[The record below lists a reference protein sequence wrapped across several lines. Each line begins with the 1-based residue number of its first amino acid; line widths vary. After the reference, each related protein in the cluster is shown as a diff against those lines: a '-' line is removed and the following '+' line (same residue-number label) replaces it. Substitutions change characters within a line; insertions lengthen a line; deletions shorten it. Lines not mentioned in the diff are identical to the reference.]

1 MINPNWLR
9 TFRTLVEVGHFTKTA
24 ATLHMTQPGVSQHIK
39 KLEEACR
46 HELLQRQGKSF
57 ELTIEGEKVYQYS
70 LSIEREER
78 SFLSSLDFDD
88 PFSGDCRLACSGSL
102 ALKIYPHLVQ
112 LQLEHPKLRI
122 KLEAAPNRKIFND
135 IDLAQ
140 IDLGIVTQAPDDK
153 QYESDIIGEESL
165 HLVLPSKYQALE
177 LSPDLLMQCGLLDH
191 PDAKHYLSMYLE
203 GDRRFEGL
211 DVQRLQSIGYVN
223 QLSQILIPIQQGL
236 GFTVLPY
243 SAIEKF
249 ADKNQAF
256 VVSSLEPVF
265 ETLFITHKKNRQLP
279 KRFETVTQLLT
290 KIVKA

>member
-1 MINPNWLR
+1 
-9 TFRTLVEVGHFTKTA
+9 
-24 ATLHMTQPGVSQHIK
+24 
-39 KLEEACR
+39 
-46 HELLQRQGKSF
+46 
-57 ELTIEGEKVYQYS
+57 
-70 LSIEREER
+70 
-78 SFLSSLDFDD
+78 
-88 PFSGDCRLACSGSL
+88 
-102 ALKIYPHLVQ
+102 
-112 LQLEHPKLRI
+112 
-122 KLEAAPNRKIFND
+122 
-135 IDLAQ
+135 
-140 IDLGIVTQAPDDK
+140 
-153 QYESDIIGEESL
+153 
-165 HLVLPSKYQALE
+165 
-177 LSPDLLMQCGLLDH
+177 
-191 PDAKHYLSMYLE
+191 
-203 GDRRFEGL
+203 L